1 MRTGRDS
8 DKNTRNVISINNA
21 NVYNSFSNIL
31 NGDKYI
37 NYNIPNFNKE
47 RIKQNSNDGFQNSP
61 ANNKVYYL
69 DSVSSRSFLFESNK
83 NTKKNNLKC
92 REYLFSDKVNQA
104 NETYENIYDEFGTVF
119 TKSNKNLIVSR
130 KSLFSSNKI
139 SSNFLTVYDNTT
151 KDLKELE
158 DDSYLCFDMFSDYL
172 VDGQIKLLVKFISYS
187 FLFILILQDCSFQA
201 YLKMRLFQLQ
211 FTPRLLV

>member
-1 MRTGRDS
+1 MNDSSIYKMRTGRDS

-69 DSVSSRSFLFESNK
+69 DSVSSRSFLFE
-83 NTKKNNLKC
+83 
-92 REYLFSDKVNQA
+92 
-104 NETYENIYDEFGTVF
+104 
-119 TKSNKNLIVSR
+119 SNKNLIVSR